1 MGKIFLVLVFA
12 GIIYTGWNLF
22 VGSDDATDRAS
33 SRQESPEPVSSR
45 QESPEAVTLRQDAPE
60 PVSLNED
67 ESLPGKLFVL
77 AACADWLLVK
87 EWGFCQE
94 GDELPCGRVLKSW
107 SDRLAVVV
115 QDGKE
120 RVLRFA
126 RLAEFPEWNQVPE
139 PMTGEAPRPPEQGKE
154 GSPGGI
160 VASLFGGQ

>member
-22 VGSDDATDRAS
+22 SGADEPLEEKQGSVDEFTSRFSETTDS
-33 SRQESPEPVSSR
+33 EKLDEPAKDV
-45 QESPEAVTLRQDAPE
+45 PNIAQDE
-60 PVSLNED
+60 T
-67 ESLPGKLFVL
+67 LPGKLFVL

-107 SDRLAVVV
+107 SDRLAVVM

-126 RLAEFPEWNQVPE
+126 RVAEFPEWNEVPE
-139 PMTGEAPRPPEQGKE
+139 PMTGEAPRPPEQSKE